1 MHIHGN
7 QLNPNIQLNALDAA
21 ERAAAQREAAET
33 RRKLRAF
40 AAKVA
45 GESGYGEDCVVKL
58 VTRQEPQY
66 PDQAAKP
73 RGARTEGRTLKAGA
87 AAGNEDK
94 SVSRMGVVAVE
105 PGCMTPEC
113 VSTRARRRIL

>member
-33 RRKLRAF
+33 RRKLREF

-45 GESGYGEDCVVKL
+45 GEGGCEEDCVVKL
-58 VTRQEPQY
+58 GARQEPQ
-66 PDQAAKP
+66 DQTKQQNSQTQGGGKGKRSGTAEAD
-73 RGARTEGRTLKAGA
+73 
-87 AAGNEDK
+87 EDK
-94 SVSRMGVVAVE
+94 SVSEWA
-105 PGCMTPEC
+105 
-113 VSTRARRRIL
+113 

>member
-58 VTRQEPQY
+58 GTRQEPQY
-66 PDQAAKP
+66 QTKQQNREAQN
-73 RGARTEGRTLKAGA
+73 RGKDLKAGA

-94 SVSRMGVVAVE
+94 SVSEWA
-105 PGCMTPEC
+105 
-113 VSTRARRRIL
+113 